1 VQLITVEELTKQAR
15 GLGRARFIQQNPH
28 PFIVL
33 EWLGT
38 GTDELEMFSTAD
50 GGQLSP
56 FAANRPGPPSP
67 RAKVG
72 VLVKRTG
79 ANEFANMITIGRAGN
94 NDVPIEVSSVSKFH
108 AYFTGE
114 TAQDKWFLHDAG
126 SSNGT
131 WIDGERV
138 GRNKAELR
146 DGSTIQLGP
155 DARVRFFTSKAIF
168 DLLAAP
174 PGSNAE
180 GTKS

>member
-1 VQLITVEELTKQAR
+1 
-15 GLGRARFIQQNPH
+15 
-28 PFIVL
+28 
-33 EWLGT
+33 
-38 GTDELEMFSTAD
+38 MFSTAD

-56 FAANRPGPPSP
+56 FARTNTGPPSP
-67 RAKVG
+67 RAKVS

-114 TAQDKWFLHDAG
+114 PEDKWYLHDAG

-131 WIDGERV
+131 WTAREQLC
-138 GRNKAELR
+138 RNKTKLR
-146 DGSTIQLGP
+146 DGSSIQLGP
-155 DARVRFFTSKAIF
+155 DARVRFYTSKALF

-174 PGSNAE
+174 PGTNAE